1 MIPILVAPL
10 AGIVALL
17 AAAFLARTILKAKTG
32 DQKMVDIS
40 NAVKEGAL
48 AYMNRQYRTI
58 AVVAV
63 VIVGALLAVALGHH
77 GAERTTWIYT
87 TATFAVGALFSAVAG
102 YVGMHISVRSNVR
115 VAEAARGGLAPALRI
130 AFNGGAVAGL
140 AVAGLALLGVSGFF
154 YYFSEVNHMAPAE
167 AVKPLIGF
175 AFGSSLISLFAR
187 VGGGIYTKA
196 ADVGA
201 DLVGKV
207 EAGIPEDD
215 PRNPAVIADN
225 VGDNVGDCAGM
236 GADLFETYAVTTIAA
251 VLLGALLTVTAGT
264 VTASQLISYPL
275 LLGAVA
281 IGASILGIPFV
292 RLGKGGDIMKALYAG
307 VYASAAF
314 AVAGFLFVTWKV
326 FGNLNAQF
334 QVSGFSKIITPLDLF
349 WASLVGMAVMLLMMT
364 ITEYY
369 TATKHKPVKA
379 IVKASETGPAT
390 NIISGLAVGMQ
401 STLGTVVVIALAM
414 FAAYQLAGIL
424 GIAIAAVSML
434 SVTGMIVAMDTYGP
448 ITDNAG
454 GIAEMSD
461 MPKEVRVHT
470 DALDAVGN
478 TTKAVT
484 KGYAIGSAALA
495 ALALFADYTHRLVQ
509 EVTPQ
514 RATDLQLPFEGG
526 SQGVIT
532 HIWFPLDNPVV
543 LIGLIIGGMLPFLFS
558 SFLMNAVGKAA
569 GSIIEE
575 VRRQFREIPGI
586 MEYKAKPD
594 YAKCVDIVTKAAL
607 REMAIPGI
615 IAVAAPLIVG
625 FLWGPLA
632 VGGLLIGVLV
642 SGLMMALSMSNGGGA
657 WDNAKKLIE
666 QMGKKGSEQH
676 KAAVVGDTVGD
687 PYKDTA
693 GPSINA
699 LIKVINTVSLLFV
712 GLIATYGGILLKK

>member
-1 MIPILVAPL
+1 MIPIILAPVAGL
-10 AGIVALL
+10 VALL
-17 AAAFLARTILKAKTG
+17 AAAVIAQGILKSKVTDA
-32 DQKMVDIS
+32 KMVEIS
-40 NAVKEGAL
+40 AAIKSGAM
-48 AYMNRQYRTI
+48 AFMNRQYRTI
-58 AVVAV
+58 AYVAV
-63 VIVGALLAVALGHH
+63 AIIAALLAVAYLGPS
-77 GAERTTWIYT
+77 EKKVEWLWT
-87 TATFAVGALFSAVAG
+87 TAGFVVGSGFSAAAG
-102 YVGMHISVRSNVR
+102 YIGMHISVRSNLR
-115 VAEAARGGLAPALRI
+115 VADAAKRGIAPALKI

-154 YYFSEVNHMAPAE
+154 YLFNEQLKLADPVT
-167 AVKPLIGF
+167 PLIGF
-175 AFGSSLISLFAR
+175 AFGASLISLFAR

-236 GADLFETYAVTTIAA
+236 GADLFETYAVTAIAA
-251 VLLGALLTVTAGT
+251 IFLGFLLAGNTVTAL
-264 VTASQLISYPL
+264 VTYPL

-281 IGASILGIPFV
+281 IGASILGIFFV
-292 RLGKGGDIMKALYAG
+292 RLGKAKNGKEPSIMGALYNG
-307 VYASAAF
+307 VYASAAIAAVGFWFITNQLF
-314 AVAGFLFVTWKV
+314 ANFDFASVPAMAGVTGTKLFQST
-326 FGNLNAQF
+326 
-334 QVSGFSKIITPLDLF
+334 
-349 WASLVGMAVMLLMMT
+349 LVGIAVMVLMMF

-369 TATKHKPVKA
+369 TATQYKPVRRIA
-379 IVKASETGPAT
+379 KASETGAAT

-401 STLGTVVVIALAM
+401 STFGTVLVIAIAM
-414 FAAYQLAGIL
+414 FAAFSLAGL
-424 GIAIAAVSML
+424 YGIAIAAVAML

-454 GIAEMSD
+454 GIAEMSHQPD
-461 MPKEVRVHT
+461 DVRKTT

-495 ALALFADYTHRLVQ
+495 ALALFADYTHRLDA
-509 EVTPQ
+509 EGFVTVFDLNGPN
-514 RATDLQLPFEGG
+514 AT
-526 SQGVIT
+526 
-532 HIWFPLDNPVV
+532 
-543 LIGLIIGGMLPFLFS
+543 LILLGLLIGGMLPFLFS
-558 SFLMNAVGKAA
+558 AFLMEAVGKAA

-575 VRRQFREIPGI
+575 VRRQFRTITGI
-586 MEYKAKPD
+586 MEGTAKPD
-594 YAKCVDIVTKAAL
+594 YAACVDIVTKAAL
-607 REMAIPGI
+607 KEMIMPAVL
-615 IAVAAPLIVG
+615 AVAAPLVVG

-632 VGGLLIGVLV
+632 LGGLLIGVLV

-657 WDNAKKLIE
+657 WDNAKKLLE
-666 QMGKKGSEQH
+666 SQGKKGTDVH

-699 LIKVINTVSLLFV
+699 LIKVINTVSLLFA
-712 GLIATYGGILLKK
+712 GLLATYGGFLVR